1 MTGPHRST
9 ITPRWYELDPYRHVN
24 HAVYVQYFEVAR
36 IEMLEAIGFGID
48 KMADDGTTIVVTE
61 IRTRFV
67 APAMLGDQLVVESEV
82 AEIRRAST
90 VWHQRILRD
99 GQLIASQEVT
109 AAALGENGRP
119 VRITPEFRAAIEQF
133 AVERN

>member
-36 IEMLEAIGFGID
+36 VELLEAIGFGID
-48 KMADDGTTIVVTE
+48 TMADDGNTIVVTE
-61 IRTRFV
+61 IRTRFI
-67 APAMLGDQLVVESEV
+67 APAILGDELVVESEV
-82 AEIRRAST
+82 GEIRRAST